1 MSDHSFTVRLDTGY
15 DDEKQAWDKLKRLQR
30 KTHLSYNRIVTDA
43 VNAYETDFV
52 HLAPEDE
59 AQLIQRMTDAVAER
73 LQQIL
78 PAYLAGYSAGAAST
92 MAAPASTMAA
102 PSVSQAGTQNG
113 TIQPERTD
121 ADEAEPD
128 FSGSVM
134 DFNFMGM

>member
-1 MSDHSFTVRLDTGY
+1 MSDHSFTVRLDMGY
-15 DDEKQAWDKLKRLQR
+15 EDEKQAWDKLKRLQR

-43 VNAYETDFV
+43 VNVYETDFV

-73 LQQIL
+73 LQQML

-92 MAAPASTMAA
+92 VAVPPVPQVATEDKAIHPKT
-102 PSVSQAGTQNG
+102 
-113 TIQPERTD
+113 TD
-121 ADEAEPD
+121 ADEADHD

>member
-1 MSDHSFTVRLDTGY
+1 MSNHCFTVRLDTSY
-15 DDEKQAWDKLKRLQR
+15 DEENQAWEKLKRLQR

-59 AQLIQRMTDAVAER
+59 SRIIQQMTDTVAER
-73 LQQIL
+73 LQQML
-78 PAYLAGYSAGAAST
+78 PAYLAGYSAGMAST
-92 MAAPASTMAA
+92 VIAP
-102 PSVSQAGTQNG
+102 PVSQTETENKA
-113 TIQPERTD
+113 IQPEPAD
-121 ADEAEPD
+121 ADETEPD

>member
-1 MSDHSFTVRLDTGY
+1 MSDHSFTVRLDMGY
-15 DDEKQAWDKLKRLQR
+15 EDEKQAWEKLKRLQR
-30 KTHLSYNRIVTDA
+30 KMHLSYNRIVTDA

-92 MAAPASTMAA
+92 VAVPPVPQVETEDKAIHPKHT
-102 PSVSQAGTQNG
+102 
-113 TIQPERTD
+113 E
-121 ADEAEPD
+121 ADEADHD

>member
-1 MSDHSFTVRLDTGY
+1 MSNHTFTVRLDTGY
-15 DDEKQAWDKLKRLQR
+15 DEEKQAWEKLKRLQR

-43 VNAYETDFV
+43 VNTYEMDFV

-59 AQLIQRMTDAVAER
+59 AQLVQRMTDAMAER

-78 PAYLAGYSAGAAST
+78 PAYLAGYSVGAAST
-92 MAAPASTMAA
+92 VTTSP
-102 PSVSQAGTQNG
+102 VSQAGTKNSA
-113 TIQPERTD
+113 IQPEHTD
-121 ADEAEPD
+121 ADEAELD

>member
-1 MSDHSFTVRLDTGY
+1 M
-15 DDEKQAWDKLKRLQR
+15 
-30 KTHLSYNRIVTDA
+30 TDA
-43 VNAYETDFV
+43 VNASETDFV

-92 MAAPASTMAA
+92 IAS
-102 PSVSQAGTQNG
+102 PPVSQTGTENN
-113 TIQPERTD
+113 TIQPKHAD

-134 DFNFMGM
+134 DFNFKGM

>member
-1 MSDHSFTVRLDTGY
+1 MSNHSFTVRLDTGY
-15 DDEKQAWDKLKRLQR
+15 EDEKQAWDKLKRLQR

-59 AQLIQRMTDAVAER
+59 SQLIQRITDAVAER

-92 MAAPASTMAA
+92 VAAP
-102 PSVSQAGTQNG
+102 PVSWTGTENNA
-113 TIQPERTD
+113 IQPKPTD

>member
-1 MSDHSFTVRLDTGY
+1 MSNHSFTVRLDTGY
-15 DDEKQAWDKLKRLQR
+15 DEEKQAWEKLKRLQR

-59 AQLIQRMTDAVAER
+59 ARIIQQMTDAVAER

-78 PAYLAGYSAGAAST
+78 PTYLAGYSAGAAST
-92 MAAPASTMAA
+92 MATP
-102 PSVSQAGTQNG
+102 PISQTETENN
-113 TIQPERTD
+113 TVQPESTN
-121 ADEAEPD
+121 ADEAELD
-128 FSGSVM
+128 FRGSVM

>member
-1 MSDHSFTVRLDTGY
+1 MSNHSFTVRLDTSY
-15 DDEKQAWDKLKRLQR
+15 DEEKQAWEKLKRLQR

-43 VNAYETDFV
+43 VNTYETDFV

-59 AQLIQRMTDAVAER
+59 ARIIQQMTDAVAER

-92 MAAPASTMAA
+92 VAAPPAPQAA
-102 PSVSQAGTQNG
+102 AGDKA
-113 TIQPERTD
+113 IQPERTD

>member
-1 MSDHSFTVRLDTGY
+1 M
-15 DDEKQAWDKLKRLQR
+15 
-30 KTHLSYNRIVTDA
+30 
-43 VNAYETDFV
+43 NAYETDFV

-59 AQLIQRMTDAVAER
+59 ARIIQQMTDAVAER

-92 MAAPASTMAA
+92 LAAP
-102 PSVSQAGTQNG
+102 PVSQAATENKA
-113 TIQPERTD
+113 IQHEPTD
-121 ADEAEPD
+121 TDEAESD

>member
-1 MSDHSFTVRLDTGY
+1 MSDHSFTVRLDMGY
-15 DDEKQAWDKLKRLQR
+15 EDEKQAWDKLKKIQR

-59 AQLIQRMTDAVAER
+59 TRIIQQMTDAVAER

-78 PAYLAGYSAGAAST
+78 PAYLSGYSAGAAST
-92 MAAPASTMAA
+92 VAA
-102 PSVSQAGTQNG
+102 PSVPQAEAENKA
-113 TIQPERTD
+113 IQSEPTE
-121 ADEAEPD
+121 ADETEPD

>member
-1 MSDHSFTVRLDTGY
+1 MSDHSFTVRLDMGY
-15 DDEKQAWDKLKRLQR
+15 EDEKQAWDKLKRLQR

-43 VNAYETDFV
+43 VNVYETDFV

-92 MAAPASTMAA
+92 VAVPPVPQVETEDKAIHP
-102 PSVSQAGTQNG
+102 NH
-113 TIQPERTD
+113 TD
-121 ADEAEPD
+121 TDEADHD

>member
-15 DDEKQAWDKLKRLQR
+15 ENEKQAWDKLKKIQR

-59 AQLIQRMTDAVAER
+59 TRLIQRITDAVAER

-78 PAYLAGYSAGAAST
+78 PAYLAGYSAGATST
-92 MAAPASTMAA
+92 VAA
-102 PSVSQAGTQNG
+102 PSVPQAAVEGKA
-113 TIQPERTD
+113 IQPEPTD
-121 ADEAEPD
+121 ADETEPD

>member
-1 MSDHSFTVRLDTGY
+1 MSNHTFTVRLDTGY
-15 DDEKQAWDKLKRLQR
+15 EDEKQAWDKLKRLQR

-59 AQLIQRMTDAVAER
+59 AQLVQRMTDSMAER

-92 MAAPASTMAA
+92 VTTSP
-102 PSVSQAGTQNG
+102 VSQAGTKNSA
-113 TIQPERTD
+113 IQPEHTD
-121 ADEAEPD
+121 ADEAELD

>member
-1 MSDHSFTVRLDTGY
+1 MSDHSFTVRLDMGY
-15 DDEKQAWDKLKRLQR
+15 EDEKQAWDKLKRLQR

-43 VNAYETDFV
+43 VNVYETDFV

-59 AQLIQRMTDAVAER
+59 AKLIQRMTDAVAER

-78 PAYLAGYSAGAAST
+78 PAYLAGCSAGAAST
-92 MAAPASTMAA
+92 VAVPPVPQVETEDKAIHPKHT
-102 PSVSQAGTQNG
+102 
-113 TIQPERTD
+113 E
-121 ADEAEPD
+121 ADEADHD

>member
-1 MSDHSFTVRLDTGY
+1 MSDHSFTVRLDMGY
-15 DDEKQAWDKLKRLQR
+15 EDEKQAWEKLKRLQR
-30 KTHLSYNRIVTDA
+30 KMHLSYNRIVTDA

-92 MAAPASTMAA
+92 VAA
-102 PSVSQAGTQNG
+102 PSVPQAAVEDKA
-113 TIQPERTD
+113 IQPEPTE

-128 FSGSVM
+128 FGGSVM

>member
-1 MSDHSFTVRLDTGY
+1 MSDHSFTVRLDTSY
-15 DDEKQAWDKLKRLQR
+15 DDEKQARDKLKRLQR

-92 MAAPASTMAA
+92 MAAP
-102 PSVSQAGTQNG
+102 SVPQAVTEGSAIRPENTGT
-113 TIQPERTD
+113 
-121 ADEAEPD
+121 DEAEPD
-128 FSGSVM
+128 FNGSVM
-134 DFNFMGM
+134 DFNFIGM

>member
-1 MSDHSFTVRLDTGY
+1 MSDHSFTVSLDMGY
-15 DDEKQAWDKLKRLQR
+15 EDEKQAWDKLKRLQR

-43 VNAYETDFV
+43 VNVYETDFV

-59 AQLIQRMTDAVAER
+59 AQLIQRMTDTVAER

-92 MAAPASTMAA
+92 VAVPPVPQVETEDKAIHPKHT
-102 PSVSQAGTQNG
+102 
-113 TIQPERTD
+113 E
-121 ADEAEPD
+121 ADEADHD

>member
-1 MSDHSFTVRLDTGY
+1 MSNHCFTVRLDTGY

-30 KTHLSYNRIVTDA
+30 RTHLSYNRIVTDA

-59 AQLIQRMTDAVAER
+59 ARLIQQMTDAVAER

-92 MAAPASTMAA
+92 VAAPPAPQAA
-102 PSVSQAGTQNG
+102 AGDKA
-113 TIQPERTD
+113 IQPERTD

>member
-1 MSDHSFTVRLDTGY
+1 MSDHCFTVRLDTGY
-15 DDEKQAWDKLKRLQR
+15 EDEKQAWDKLKRLQR

-59 AQLIQRMTDAVAER
+59 ARIVQQMTDAVAER

-78 PAYLAGYSAGAAST
+78 PAYLAGYSAGASST
-92 MAAPASTMAA
+92 VATTPVPQVATEDKA
-102 PSVSQAGTQNG
+102 
-113 TIQPERTD
+113 IQPEPTD

-134 DFNFMGM
+134 DFNFIGM

>member
-15 DDEKQAWDKLKRLQR
+15 ENEKQAWDKLKKIQR

-59 AQLIQRMTDAVAER
+59 TRLIQRITDAVAER

-78 PAYLAGYSAGAAST
+78 PAYLSGYSAGAAST
-92 MAAPASTMAA
+92 VAA
-102 PSVSQAGTQNG
+102 PSVPQAAAENKA
-113 TIQPERTD
+113 IQPKPTD
-121 ADEAEPD
+121 ADEADPD

>member
-15 DDEKQAWDKLKRLQR
+15 EDEKQAWDKLKRLQR

-43 VNAYETDFV
+43 VNVYETDFV

-73 LQQIL
+73 LQQML

-92 MAAPASTMAA
+92 VAVPPVPQVETEDKAIHPKHT
-102 PSVSQAGTQNG
+102 
-113 TIQPERTD
+113 E
-121 ADEAEPD
+121 ADEADHD

-134 DFNFMGM
+134 DFSFMGM

>member
-1 MSDHSFTVRLDTGY
+1 MSDHSFTVRLDMGY
-15 DDEKQAWDKLKRLQR
+15 EDEKQAWDKLKKIQR

-92 MAAPASTMAA
+92 VAVPPVPQVETENKAIHPKHT
-102 PSVSQAGTQNG
+102 
-113 TIQPERTD
+113 E
-121 ADEAEPD
+121 ADEADHD

>member
-1 MSDHSFTVRLDTGY
+1 MSDHSFTVRLDMGY
-15 DDEKQAWDKLKRLQR
+15 EDEKQAWDKLKRLQR

-43 VNAYETDFV
+43 VNVYETDFV

-59 AQLIQRMTDAVAER
+59 AQLIQRMTDTVAER

-78 PAYLAGYSAGAAST
+78 PAYLAWYSAGAAST
-92 MAAPASTMAA
+92 VAVPPVPQVETEDKAIHPKHT
-102 PSVSQAGTQNG
+102 
-113 TIQPERTD
+113 E
-121 ADEAEPD
+121 ADEADHD

>member
-15 DDEKQAWDKLKRLQR
+15 ENEKQAWDKLKKIQR

-59 AQLIQRMTDAVAER
+59 TRLIQRITDAVAER
-73 LQQIL
+73 LQQML

-92 MAAPASTMAA
+92 VAA
-102 PSVSQAGTQNG
+102 PSVPQAAVEGKA
-113 TIQPERTD
+113 IQPEPTE
-121 ADEAEPD
+121 ADETEPD

>member
-1 MSDHSFTVRLDTGY
+1 MSNHCFTVRLDTGY

-30 KTHLSYNRIVTDA
+30 RMHLSYNRIVTDA

-59 AQLIQRMTDAVAER
+59 ARLIQRMTDAVAER

-92 MAAPASTMAA
+92 VAAPPAPQAA
-102 PSVSQAGTQNG
+102 AGDKA
-113 TIQPERTD
+113 IQPERTD

>member
-1 MSDHSFTVRLDTGY
+1 MSNHSFTVRLDTGY
-15 DDEKQAWDKLKRLQR
+15 EDEKQAWDKLKRLQR
-30 KTHLSYNRIVTDA
+30 KTHLSYNRIVADA

-59 AQLIQRMTDAVAER
+59 TRIIQQMTDAVAER

-78 PAYLAGYSAGAAST
+78 PAYLSGYSAGAAST
-92 MAAPASTMAA
+92 VAA
-102 PSVSQAGTQNG
+102 PSVPQAAAENKA
-113 TIQPERTD
+113 IQPKPTD
-121 ADEAEPD
+121 ADEADPD

>member
-1 MSDHSFTVRLDTGY
+1 MSDHSFTVRLDMGY
-15 DDEKQAWDKLKRLQR
+15 EEEKQAWEKLKRLQR
-30 KTHLSYNRIVTDA
+30 KMHLSYNRIVTDA

-92 MAAPASTMAA
+92 VAA
-102 PSVSQAGTQNG
+102 PSVPQAAVEDKA
-113 TIQPERTD
+113 IQPEPTE

>member
-1 MSDHSFTVRLDTGY
+1 MSDHSFTVRLDMGY
-15 DDEKQAWDKLKRLQR
+15 EDEKQAWDKLKRLQR

-43 VNAYETDFV
+43 VNVYETDFV

-78 PAYLAGYSAGAAST
+78 PTYLAGYSAGAAST
-92 MAAPASTMAA
+92 VAVPPVPQVETEDKAIHPKHT
-102 PSVSQAGTQNG
+102 
-113 TIQPERTD
+113 E
-121 ADEAEPD
+121 ADEADHD

>member
-15 DDEKQAWDKLKRLQR
+15 EDEKQAWDKLKRLQR

-43 VNAYETDFV
+43 VNVYETDFV

-92 MAAPASTMAA
+92 VAVPPVPQVETEDKAIHPKHT
-102 PSVSQAGTQNG
+102 
-113 TIQPERTD
+113 E
-121 ADEAEPD
+121 ADEADHD
-128 FSGSVM
+128 FSESVM

>member
-1 MSDHSFTVRLDTGY
+1 MSDHSFTVRLDMGY
-15 DDEKQAWDKLKRLQR
+15 EDEKQAWDKLKKIQR

-59 AQLIQRMTDAVAER
+59 TRIIQQMTDAVAER

-78 PAYLAGYSAGAAST
+78 PAYLSGYSAGAAST
-92 MAAPASTMAA
+92 VAA
-102 PSVSQAGTQNG
+102 PSVPQAAAENKA
-113 TIQPERTD
+113 IQSEPTE
-121 ADEAEPD
+121 ADETEPD

>member
-15 DDEKQAWDKLKRLQR
+15 ENEKQAWDKLKKIQR

-59 AQLIQRMTDAVAER
+59 TRLIQRITDAVAER

-78 PAYLAGYSAGAAST
+78 PAYLAGYSAGATST
-92 MAAPASTMAA
+92 VAA
-102 PSVSQAGTQNG
+102 PSVPQAAVEGKA
-113 TIQPERTD
+113 IQPEPTE
-121 ADEAEPD
+121 ADETEPD

>member
-1 MSDHSFTVRLDTGY
+1 MSDHSFTVRLDMGY
-15 DDEKQAWDKLKRLQR
+15 EDEKQAWDKLKKIQR

-52 HLAPEDE
+52 HLALEDE

-78 PAYLAGYSAGAAST
+78 PAYLAGDSAGAAST
-92 MAAPASTMAA
+92 VAVPPVPQVETEDKAIHPKHT
-102 PSVSQAGTQNG
+102 
-113 TIQPERTD
+113 E
-121 ADEAEPD
+121 ADEADHD

>member
-1 MSDHSFTVRLDTGY
+1 MSNHTFTVRLDTGY
-15 DDEKQAWDKLKRLQR
+15 EDEKQAWDKLKRLQR

-59 AQLIQRMTDAVAER
+59 AQLVQRMTDTMAER

-92 MAAPASTMAA
+92 VTTSP
-102 PSVSQAGTQNG
+102 VSQAGTKNSA
-113 TIQPERTD
+113 IQPEHTD

-134 DFNFMGM
+134 DFNFMGV

>member
-1 MSDHSFTVRLDTGY
+1 MSNHCFTVRLDTGY

-59 AQLIQRMTDAVAER
+59 ARITQQMTDAVAER

-78 PAYLAGYSAGAAST
+78 PAYLAGYSAGATST
-92 MAAPASTMAA
+92 VAAP
-102 PSVSQAGTQNG
+102 PVSRAGPQNG
-113 TIQPERTD
+113 TSQPERAD

-134 DFNFMGM
+134 DFSFMGM

>member
-1 MSDHSFTVRLDTGY
+1 MSNHCFTVRLDTGY
-15 DDEKQAWDKLKRLQR
+15 DDEKQAWDKLKRRQR
-30 KTHLSYNRIVTDA
+30 RTHLSYNRIVTDA

-59 AQLIQRMTDAVAER
+59 ARLIQRMTDAVAER

-92 MAAPASTMAA
+92 VAAPPAPQAA
-102 PSVSQAGTQNG
+102 AGDKA
-113 TIQPERTD
+113 IQPERTD